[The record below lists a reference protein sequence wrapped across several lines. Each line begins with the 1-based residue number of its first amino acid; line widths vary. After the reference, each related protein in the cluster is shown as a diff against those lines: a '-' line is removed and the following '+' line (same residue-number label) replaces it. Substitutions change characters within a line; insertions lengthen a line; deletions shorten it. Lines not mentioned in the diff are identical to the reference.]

1 MSETNEKKSIF
12 TGSKEYLEK
21 SFLEELN
28 YKIWTTKGARFKAD
42 RRLTIVSKMS
52 NISFSILSAYLI
64 IAGLLAVYNIEN
76 NVENLNLINYYVTAL
91 SIIQLVMAQ
100 FESSQ
105 DYKLKAK
112 NFHDCSLELSK
123 LYNKLRTF
131 KTLNAD
137 ASDYTTLRFC
147 QELSDDYQDILSR
160 YDNHEDIDYETFKIT
175 QRTYFKELTDKNV
188 KSIKRRYWLKCYGWY
203 SLIIFVPPLTILLI
217 TIL

>member
-1 MSETNEKKSIF
+1 MSEERKSIF

-28 YKIWTTKGARFKAD
+28 YKIWSTKGARFKAD
-42 RRLTIVSKMS
+42 RRLTTISKMS

-76 NVENLNLINYYVTAL
+76 NNENLNLINYYVTAL
-91 SIIQLVMAQ
+91 SIIQLVVAQ
-100 FESSQ
+100 FENSQ

-131 KTLNAD
+131 KTLNPQ
-137 ASDYTTLRFC
+137 ASEYAVLNFC
-147 QELSDDYQDILSR
+147 NNLSKEYQEILDKYENHQQID
-160 YDNHEDIDYETFKIT
+160 YDNFKIT
-175 QRTYFKELTDKNV
+175 QLTYFKEVTV
-188 KSIKRRYWLKCYGWY
+188 KDIKKIKQKYWLICYGWY
-203 SLIIFVPPLTILLI
+203 SIIIILPPILILLI